1 MPRYFKFI
9 FSFIF
14 IFLSSQIVA
23 QTLQREKLLMDR
35 NWRFSFGHP
44 SDHDKDFNYGTS
56 SFSFYAKGGFADGPA
71 SPMFDDRAWRKL
83 DIPHDWAVEV
93 PFDSKASLSHG
104 FKAIGRNFPER
115 NIGWYRKTFFIPKSD
130 DGRIITIEFDGI
142 FRNSIAWINGHYLG
156 IEPSGYSSFQYN
168 LTDYLNYGG
177 DNVIVVRV
185 DAGMEEGWFY
195 EGAGIYRHVWLTK
208 TDPLHVDYNG
218 TFISSVIKETSAIV
232 KVSTTIVNDGK
243 ANVDFTLKHF
253 IVNTQGKKIDSI
265 TLSSQSMAAGASHEL
280 MTQIVVRNPTLWSL
294 ENPYLYKMITTISSG
309 EKLLDT
315 YETTFG
321 IREIHWNPDKGF
333 FLNGKHVKLQGT
345 NNHQDH
351 AGVGTALPDE
361 LQRFRITKLKEIGCN
376 AYRCSHNPP
385 TPELL
390 KACDELG
397 MLVINENRL
406 MGTSDQNLKELK
418 RMIVRD
424 RNHPSIILWSLGNEE
439 WAMEGAERGARI
451 ASTMKNCARRLDSTR
466 LYTAAVSGG
475 WGKGISTVLDV
486 MGYNYISHGD
496 TEQQHKRFPLQ
507 DGVGTEEG
515 ATFSTRGIYVDDKA
529 HCHLNAYDWDTTD
542 WGASAEQGWTYYNKR
557 DYLAGMFVW
566 SGFDY
571 RGEPTPFG
579 WPAIASQFGILD
591 LCGFP
596 KDNSFYYKSWWTTP
610 PMLHIFPHWN
620 SSVSVER
627 KKGELVKVWAY
638 SNCEEVE
645 LYLNGKSQG
654 RQKIQKDSHAEWSV
668 PYVPGKLEAK
678 GYVNGKIVSSEI
690 IHTTEKGS
698 TIQMQ
703 SHKPEIKAD
712 GEDLAIITV
721 SEFDR
726 ARRFVPDANDEIIFT
741 IQGPGKIIGVGNG
754 DPSSLET
761 DKYVDEITL
770 NYVTDWKIKTLTAKD
785 NLVEVIA
792 APDDTGWT
800 GNTNQKNEGG
810 NDNST
815 KVFRAKFGM
824 PEKTEHVFVNLLL
837 SGVASGQS
845 VYLNGK
851 LLQLNRS
858 NYSFGYE
865 VAIDASLWKAGENII
880 TTVTSPLQE
889 QQHEEFKVV
898 VQFIK
903 SAAPWKRKL
912 FNGLAQVIVQST
924 GEPGE
929 IILKAVSGKLNGEIK
944 LSAKPS
950 KARVSVE

>member
-1 MPRYFKFI
+1 MA
-9 FSFIF
+9 
-14 IFLSSQIVA
+14 SQRVAA

-35 NWRFSFGHP
+35 NWRFSLGHP
-44 SDHDKDFNYGTS
+44 YDHDKDFNYGTS
-56 SFSFYAKGGFADGPA
+56 EFSFYAKGGFADGPA
-71 SPMFDDRAWRKL
+71 SSMFDDRAWRKL
-83 DIPHDWAVEV
+83 DVPHDWVVEA

-104 FKAIGRNFPER
+104 FKAIGKNFPER
-115 NIGWYRKTFFIPKSD
+115 NIGWYRKTFFIPKTD
-130 DGRIITIEFDGI
+130 DGRKITIEFDGV
-142 FRNSIAWINGHYLG
+142 FRNSIVWINGHYLG
-156 IEPSGYSSFQYN
+156 VEPSGYSSFQYN

-195 EGAGIYRHVWLTK
+195 EGAGIYRHVWLVK
-208 TDPLHVDYNG
+208 TDPLHIDYNG
-218 TFISSVIKETSAIV
+218 TFVSSEITKNSATV
-232 KVSTTIVNDGK
+232 KVTATVVNDDSK
-243 ANVDFTLKHF
+243 ARAGFTLRHF

-265 TLSSQSMAAGASHEL
+265 TTSSSSLVAGSSREL
-280 MTQIVVRNPTLWSL
+280 TAQLTVSNPTLWSL

-309 EKLLDT
+309 EKLIDM

-321 IREIHWNPDKGF
+321 IRDIRWDPDKGF

-361 LQRFRITKLKEIGCN
+361 LQRFRIAKLKDIGCN

-385 TPELL
+385 TPDLL

-397 MLVINENRL
+397 MLVIDENRL

-439 WAMEGAERGARI
+439 WGMERWERGARI
-451 ASTMKNCARRLDSTR
+451 VSTMQRYARCLDSTR

-475 WGKGISTVLDV
+475 WGDGISTVLDV

-496 TEQQHKRFPLQ
+496 TEQQHKTFPLQ
-507 DGVGTEEG
+507 GGVGTEEG
-515 ATFSTRGIYVDDKA
+515 ATFSTRGIYVDDKD
-529 HCHLNAYDWDTTD
+529 HCHLNAYDWDPSD

-571 RGEPTPFG
+571 RGEPTPFA
-579 WPAIASQFGILD
+579 WPAIVSQFGILD

-596 KDNSFYYKSWWTTP
+596 KDNSFYYKSWWTTS
-610 PMLHIFPHWN
+610 PMVHIFPHWN
-620 SSVSVER
+620 PGTTVVR
-627 KKGELVKVWAY
+627 KNGEPVKVWAY

-645 LYLNGKSQG
+645 LFLNGKSQG

-668 PYVPGKLEAK
+668 PYMPGKLEAK
-678 GYVNGKIVSSEI
+678 GYINGKNVSSEI
-690 IHTTEKGS
+690 IQSTEKGNS
-698 TIQMQ
+698 IQMQ

-721 SEFDR
+721 SEIDK
-726 ARRFVPDANDEIIFT
+726 AKRFVPDANDEIIFT

-754 DPSSLET
+754 DPSSLEA
-761 DKYVDEITL
+761 DKYLDEITQE
-770 NYVTDWKIKTLTAKD
+770 YVTDWKVKTLNSKD
-785 NLVEVIA
+785 NETQAIA
-792 APDDTGWT
+792 GADDEGWT
-800 GNTNQKNEGG
+800 AIVDHKN
-810 NDNST
+810 NDNAT
-815 KVFRAKFGM
+815 KVFRGKFEIT
-824 PEKTEHVFVNLLL
+824 EKTDHMSIKLLL
-837 SGVASGQS
+837 PNVGNEHG

-851 LLQLNRS
+851 ALQLNHS
-858 NYSFGYE
+858 SSSLGYE
-865 VAIDASLWKAGENII
+865 VAIDASQWKAGENF
-880 TTVTSPLQE
+880 VTIEAGPLQGKQSNDE
-889 QQHEEFKVV
+889 LKAI
-898 VQFIK
+898 VQITK
-903 SAAPWKRKL
+903 SAMPWKRKL
-912 FNGLAQVIVQST
+912 FSGLAQVIVQST

-929 IILKAVSGKLNGEIK
+929 IILKAASGKLTGEIK
-944 LSAKPS
+944 LAAKAS
-950 KARVSVE
+950 KTRSSVE